1 MEMEISKRV
10 SEILFIP
17 LSLIEPIAGIEGGKG
32 EEDEFTNFRRK
43 LITKHH
49 VSYYRPPC

>member
-17 LSLIEPIAGIEGGKG
+17 LSLIEPIAGIEGGG
-32 EEDEFTNFRRK
+32 RGRRMN
-43 LITKHH
+43 LP
-49 VSYYRPPC
+49 VFDVN